1 MVLELEILKD
11 YLLLVTGTIIGL
23 LISGLCHTAALSDQ
37 RIDAMR
43 HAADM
48 EQLKE

>member
-1 MVLELEILKD
+1 MALELLKD
-11 YLLLVTGTIIGL
+11 YLLLFTGAVIGL
-23 LISGLCHTAALSDQ
+23 LISGLCRVAALSDQ

-48 EQLKE
+48 EQWKE